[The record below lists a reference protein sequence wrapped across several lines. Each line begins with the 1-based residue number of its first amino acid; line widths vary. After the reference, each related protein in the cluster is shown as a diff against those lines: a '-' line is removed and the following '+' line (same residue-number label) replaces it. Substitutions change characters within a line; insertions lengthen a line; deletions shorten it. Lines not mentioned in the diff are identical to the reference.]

1 MKMYYAK
8 VYFSI
13 SSLNKA
19 GSLMKMYYAKVY
31 FSKLGDETNT
41 YYHALRSS
49 VFDLFI
55 VCIALWASVP
65 DLRVTKV
72 LKMTVI
78 SYTLCLST
86 CRVTLDITI

>member
-1 MKMYYAK
+1 MKDLLSRRVRSGFQTGQNRHGFK
-8 VYFSI
+8 IKKKKKCLSHNCEPV

-55 VCIALWASVP
+55 VCIAL
-65 DLRVTKV
+65 
-72 LKMTVI
+72 
-78 SYTLCLST
+78 
-86 CRVTLDITI
+86 